1 MGAVREKMKVFLVA
15 CFISITF
22 FSQGWG
28 GKHYLVETKD
38 KADKYGPEAGHDYN
52 DYGEEEDVEDHGNAD
67 DTYDDDTYDDGTN
80 DDDTYNDE
88 ENEEVIDVEG
98 LMYDSAETEKPEF
111 QNSLDEFE
119 DLDLGI
125 QDDVLD
131 NLQEAA
137 MAKSKSEDYSN
148 KLATIRDLLRLA
160 KTFLR
165 LLERIMQMADNQKLR
180 RYKVT
185 RSTYNSRL
193 DGYRKCRERKYKDS
207 IKQKTFHKRSRYTG
221 KSKIEHFRAGK

>member
-52 DYGEEEDVEDHGNAD
+52 DYGEDEGVENHDNA
-67 DTYDDDTYDDGTN
+67 DDTYDDGTN

-111 QNSLDEFE
+111 QNSLDEVE
-119 DLDLGI
+119 DLDLDI

-165 LLERIMQMADNQKLR
+165 LLERIMQMADKPTLR
-180 RYKVT
+180 RY
-185 RSTYNSRL
+185 
-193 DGYRKCRERKYKDS
+193 
-207 IKQKTFHKRSRYTG
+207 
-221 KSKIEHFRAGK
+221 

>member
-52 DYGEEEDVEDHGNAD
+52 DYGEDEGVEEHDNAD
-67 DTYDDDTYDDGTN
+67 DTYDDDTYDDGT
-80 DDDTYNDE
+80 NDE

-119 DLDLGI
+119 DLDLDI
-125 QDDVLD
+125 QEDVLD
-131 NLQEAA
+131 NLQEDA

-193 DGYRKCRERKYKDS
+193 DCYRKCREKQYKGL
-207 IKQKTFHKRSRYTG
+207 KKRTCHKKCQKKCTG
-221 KSKIEHFRAGK
+221 KIRTDWFRAGK

>member
-1 MGAVREKMKVFLVA
+1 MGVREKMKAFLVA

-28 GKHYLVETKD
+28 GQHYLVETKD
-38 KADKYGPEAGHDYN
+38 MADKYGPEAGHDYN
-52 DYGEEEDVEDHGNAD
+52 DYGEEED

-148 KLATIRDLLRLA
+148 KLATIRDLLSLA

-165 LLERIMQMADNQKLR
+165 LLERIMQMADKPTLR

-185 RSTYNSRL
+185 RSTYNSRN
-193 DGYRKCRERKYKDS
+193 DCYRKCRERKYKDS
-207 IKQKTFHKRSRYTG
+207 EKQRTCHKRCRYTG
-221 KSKIEHFRAGK
+221 RSKIEHFRAGK

>member
-28 GKHYLVETKD
+28 GQHYLVETKD
-38 KADKYGPEAGHDYN
+38 KVDKYGPEAGHDYN
-52 DYGEEEDVEDHGNAD
+52 DYGEDEDGNAV

-119 DLDLGI
+119 DLDLDI

-165 LLERIMQMADNQKLR
+165 LLERIMQMADKPTLR

-185 RSTYNSRL
+185 RSTYDCRQ
-193 DGYRKCRERKYKDS
+193 DCYRKCREKQYKGL
-207 IKQKTFHKRSRYTG
+207 KKRTCHKKCQKKCTG
-221 KSKIEHFRAGK
+221 KIRTDWFRAGK